1 MKTALFAALFA
12 ALPVI
17 ASPTAQA
24 QGVRAACKADHE
36 KFCANLTPGDG
47 RRHEC
52 MEQHAAELSSE
63 CKAARE
69 AARETW
75 KKIQAACKADAG
87 KFCGDAGQER
97 REIGKCLDAHA
108 SELNSS
114 CAEALK
120 SRPGAKKA

>member
-1 MKTALFAALFA
+1 MKTVLLAALFA

-17 ASPTAQA
+17 AFSTAQA
-24 QGVRAACKADHE
+24 QDVRAACKADRE
-36 KFCANLTPGDG
+36 KFCADLQPGEG
-47 RRHEC
+47 KRHEC
-52 MEQHAAELSSE
+52 MEQHAAELTPE

-69 AARETW
+69 VAKEAW

-108 SELNSS
+108 SELDPV

-120 SRPGAKKA
+120 SRPGANKA